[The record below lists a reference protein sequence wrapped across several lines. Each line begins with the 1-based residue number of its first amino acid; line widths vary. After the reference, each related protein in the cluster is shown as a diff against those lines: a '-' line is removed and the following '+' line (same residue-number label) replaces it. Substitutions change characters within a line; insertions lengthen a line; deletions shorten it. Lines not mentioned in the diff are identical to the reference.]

1 MGVFV
6 RAAPDQVIVSATFQ
20 TANAAGTRNL
30 LQAPAAAPSVYTIQV
45 CCSGTFCGVCHTHG
59 ETLIYSG
66 LQITCVKPGHC
77 DRAVI
82 GLLHLLPLPHCPGV
96 AVQGAASVC
105 IDGARQLSCHHLQV
119 PAALFRGTLDRQ
131 VRASKAD
138 KQSQQ
143 KVNDKKASIPHIL
156 TSRASPGAA

>member
-6 RAAPDQVIVSATFQ
+6 RAAPDQVIVSATSQ

-45 CCSGTFCGVCHTHG
+45 CCSGIFCGVCHSWRD
-59 ETLIYSG
+59 LNILL
-66 LQITCVKPGHC
+66 LQMTCIKPGHC

-82 GLLHLLPLPHCPGV
+82 GLLHFAPVLLCSGV

-105 IDGARQLSCHHLQV
+105 IEGARYLSCHHMQA
-119 PAALFRGTLDRQ
+119 PAALFRGTVDRQ
-131 VRASKAD
+131 ARASKAD
-138 KQSQQ
+138 KQTQQ
-143 KVNDKKASIPHIL
+143 KVNDI
-156 TSRASPGAA
+156 